1 MPNLFSWLWQPFQRA
16 DSASSSEGSGGG
28 EPEEA
33 ALQAGLRLTRER
45 LAPLAAAHASAAAAS
60 RALGRLD
67 KRLSRPLRVAL
78 LGEFNTGKSS
88 LARLLLGSAMP
99 APGVLPETTVPVLF
113 RYAERP
119 ELFLVSSNGERRAI
133 VAGTV
138 PPGLGGESITLVEA
152 ALPLRLLRR
161 VEILD
166 VPGTANPASGT
177 SEVPAHI
184 VRDTHFAL
192 WCTPATQAWKGSEQR
207 AWLALPRRLRPA
219 SLLVATHMDLLRE
232 HTDREKVM
240 NRLRRET
247 RGYFRD
253 VAMISTTQRAMSI
266 EQSAAEREEAR
277 RQGASTDL
285 WYANGGRAF
294 WSCLMDAVAAARAA
308 REDSAARVARRIAA
322 WTAARLAPPQ
332 DGNQRAVILDLWRK
346 QAETLARAFA
356 GNPASDEAALAGFA
370 DELSRFASNAL
381 KPGLE
386 PYLGW
391 EAANAIA
398 MLFCCDPRAL
408 AKALGGRSGD
418 ATAQRLR
425 GVLAQLSEELAEAL
439 DAAHSQLA
447 APRNGSP
454 ELRHVFHGLLQPET
468 AT

>member
-1 MPNLFSWLWQPFQRA
+1 MPNLFSWLWQPFQRP
-16 DSASSSEGSGGG
+16 DNTPSREGSGGS

-45 LAPLAAAHASAAAAS
+45 LAPLAASHASAAAAS
-60 RALGRLD
+60 RALRKLD
-67 KRLSRPLRVAL
+67 ERLSRPLRVAL

-88 LARLLLGSAMP
+88 LARLLLGSTMS
-99 APGVLPETTVPVLF
+99 APDVLPETAVPVLF
-113 RYAERP
+113 RYAEQP
-119 ELFLVSSNGERRAI
+119 SLCLVSSDGERRA
-133 VAGTV
+133 VAAGTV
-138 PPGLGGESITLVEA
+138 TPGLGGESVRMIEVG
-152 ALPLRLLRR
+152 LPLGLLRR

-166 VPGTANPASGT
+166 VPGAANPASRTG
-177 SEVPAHI
+177 EIPLHI

-207 AWLALPRRLRPA
+207 AWLALPQRLRPA

-232 HTDREKVM
+232 QTDRDKVM

-294 WSCLMDAVAAARAA
+294 WSGLMDTVAAARAA
-308 REDSAARVARRIAA
+308 REESAARVARRIAA
-322 WTAARLAPPQ
+322 WTAARLSPPQ
-332 DGNQRAVILDLWRK
+332 DSDQRAVILDLWRK
-346 QAETLARAFA
+346 QAEALARALT
-356 GNPASDEAALAGFA
+356 GNAAPDEAALAGFA

-386 PYLGW
+386 PYLGR

-398 MLFCCDPRAL
+398 MLFSCEPRAL
-408 AKALGGRSGD
+408 ARTLGGRSGD
-418 ATAQRLR
+418 ATAQRLK
-425 GVLAQLSEELAEAL
+425 GVLAQLSEELVEAL
-439 DAAHSQLA
+439 DAAQTQLA

-454 ELRHVFHGLLQPET
+454 ELRHVFDGLLQPET